1 MQSPPLQ
8 PRLRPLQGTLGV
20 PVLAG
25 SVLLTLGAT
34 LVALHLPRL
43 LGRIV
48 DFLLQTPAD
57 RAVLFRSCAVYL
69 AFALLGAVLSK
80 TMRQLPMR
88 LGPRISHTLRT
99 RLYAH
104 LLSLDESQ
112 IRRRRVGDLMTRLH
126 SDVNAVSEMISLGG
140 HSLLRAGFTLGIAF
154 WMMFQR
160 SPPMAGVVAL
170 LLPLLMLIGFLL
182 LRSIRE
188 RHTEVQEHL
197 SHIGAWCQESFNG
210 LRVIRG
216 LGLEPLRT
224 ERFEQLNQQYIR
236 MNLRLAKVEIPAW
249 PLMHAGFMLGNV
261 LLLWVGGRRVISGEI
276 SLGTLVEFQQVLMV
290 LQWPAL
296 SLSWTLTLVFRG
308 RASLLRLRDILAEAP
323 EVADTAPATDEALPA
338 APLRFENV
346 SLDLEGRRLLHDLNL
361 VIPPGQILGI
371 TGPTGAGKTLLLQLV
386 QRRHDPSAGRVCL
399 GDSDLRDIPLSR
411 LHAHLRSAAQ
421 EPVLF
426 SMSLAE
432 NLRLA
437 KPDATA
443 EDLDRVIHLAALDS
457 DLRDLPQGLDTLIG
471 ERGVNLS
478 GGQRQRCAIARALL
492 SRPQILLLDDS
503 LSAVDTD
510 TEARLL
516 EALFPALRGS
526 TVLLVSHRASALRR
540 CDRVLVLREGRI
552 LESGTPDDLIRA
564 QGWYADLDERQRL
577 QARLEADND

>member
-1 MQSPPLQ
+1 
-8 PRLRPLQGTLGV
+8 
-20 PVLAG
+20 
-25 SVLLTLGAT
+25 
-34 LVALHLPRL
+34 VALHLPRL